1 MIGFFLI
8 SGVRINSIP
17 YEVEEFI
24 EKLDEKKQ
32 CAKNWYH
39 VARKLRLSI
48 DEVNRIKRE
57 ESREEGSPTLAL
69 ISKLSTWETVVTLRK
84 FVHVLHQLGRHD
96 ISNPVI
102 DFYRSGGQQAITS
115 SV

>member
-1 MIGFFLI
+1 MIGFPLI

-24 EKLDEKKQ
+24 EKLDEKKR
-32 CAKNWYH
+32 CAKNLYH
-39 VARKLRLSI
+39 VARKLGLSM
-48 DEVNRIKRE
+48 DEADRIKRE
-57 ESREEGSPTLAL
+57 ESPTLAL

-84 FVHVLHQLGRHD
+84 FVRVLYQLGRRD
-96 ISNPVI
+96 ISNPII
-102 DFYRSGGQQAITS
+102 DFYRSGGQQAMTS